1 MVVLVVG
8 KYSQWPAAMMMMI
21 IMVVV
26 QLRIGMHSNAP
37 TTHPRVQKKLIKIA
51 TSNLCANSRIHAR
64 ITISRI
70 IRDAVDGIR
79 ME

>member
-1 MVVLVVG
+1 
-8 KYSQWPAAMMMMI
+8 MMI
-21 IMVVV
+21 IIVVV

-70 IRDAVDGIR
+70 ILETQWTGFEWSKDRI
-79 ME
+79 